1 MNKATQTDR
10 FFGTKNLC
18 MKCQVVNAS
27 FLPFKSEEDEDL
39 INNKIEILKKDLMV
53 LEASNS
59 ALRKQLVQIHVYMEE
74 QDEKYQKTI
83 EKLE

>member
-59 ALRKQLVQIHVYMEE
+59 ALRK
-74 QDEKYQKTI
+74 
-83 EKLE
+83 